1 MNLGTGLPSTTSTPA
16 TPGRG
21 LEGDRYSLGLGSWVK
36 EIKPGDHELTL
47 IEREQLAWLEQETGQ
62 ELTHRMSRRNLLT
75 EGVDLNALVGKR
87 FHIGDVEVEGLRLC
101 EPCKTLQEQTGLD
114 ILPDMVGRSG
124 LNCRVLTEGVIRI
137 DDPVG

>member
-1 MNLGTGLPSTTSTPA
+1 MRDTFEEDLKQGAEKEKQAAADFKELRESKT
-16 TPGRG
+16 
-21 LEGDRYSLGLGSWVK
+21 K

-75 EGVDLNALVGKR
+75 EGVDLNALVGVR
-87 FHIGDVEVEGLRLC
+87 FRIGEVEVEGLRLC

-114 ILPDMVGRSG
+114 ILPAMVGRSG
-124 LNCRVLTEGVIRI
+124 LNCRVLTEGVIRL